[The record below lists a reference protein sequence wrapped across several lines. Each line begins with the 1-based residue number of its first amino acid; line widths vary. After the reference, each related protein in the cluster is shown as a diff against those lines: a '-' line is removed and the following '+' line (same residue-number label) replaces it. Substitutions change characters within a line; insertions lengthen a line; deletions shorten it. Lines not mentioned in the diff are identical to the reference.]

1 MDSKS
6 YNQALQTLGYFGK
19 ILDSLLEIYSK
30 MLGFFACHF
39 LRISTRVKIS
49 QNKDTKELKKDKLSA
64 GNYIRVGVLLSSLCE
79 IFSQVKPSQFE
90 SLVTI
95 SYNI

>member
-1 MDSKS
+1 MNSGPNLTLTLTKS
-6 YNQALQTLGYFGK
+6 RPQVLA
-19 ILDSLLEIYSK
+19 DSLLEIYSK

-49 QNKDTKELKKDKLSA
+49 QNEDTKELKKDKLSV

-79 IFSQVKPSQFE
+79 IF
-90 SLVTI
+90 
-95 SYNI
+95 YAR

>member
-1 MDSKS
+1 
-6 YNQALQTLGYFGK
+6 
-19 ILDSLLEIYSK
+19 

-49 QNKDTKELKKDKLSA
+49 QNEDTKELKKDKLSV

-79 IFSQVKPSQFE
+79 IFLPA
-90 SLVTI
+90 SLVLVPYCEGEEEKSRKARI
-95 SYNI
+95 EAPLP